1 MNCPPMSSPIPIVI
15 RGNMAFWLISS
26 CVSVSPNVSIIEA
39 VINSTIIPDEKDR
52 VNADHRHYGAS
63 LIIA

>member
-1 MNCPPMSSPIPIVI
+1 MSSPIPIVI

-39 VINSTIIPDEKDR
+39 VINSTIIPDEKDK
-52 VNADHRHYGAS
+52 VNADHRH
-63 LIIA
+63 